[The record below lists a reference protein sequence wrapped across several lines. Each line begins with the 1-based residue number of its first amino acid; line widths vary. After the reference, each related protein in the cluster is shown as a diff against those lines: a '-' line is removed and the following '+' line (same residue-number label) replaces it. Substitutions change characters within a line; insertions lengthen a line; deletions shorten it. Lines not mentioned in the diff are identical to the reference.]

1 MACGWRRAVG
11 VAACAL
17 ASAAIGA
24 GPAQAAKHCAEPGA
38 TWERATPAEAGLDA
52 VKLQSA
58 VDYGTSQLSFAVRVY
73 RWGCLVAEDRLAD
86 ENRRAQFESWSM
98 AKSITSLV
106 FGRAMTLGLIS
117 PDDPVGALVPEADR
131 GHGAITMRDLLTQT
145 SGLHWN
151 GLRDY
156 DIAMPDRVRDALTVG
171 LDYAPGQYFEYSQSG
186 PALLAEAVQR
196 AVGED
201 VQAFAQRELF
211 GPVGIA
217 AGSWRW
223 VRDSKGHTQGFFGM
237 NMHPDDFGRLGELLR
252 RGGVWAGRRLLSRR
266 YVREALAPSPT
277 NGCYGWLI
285 WVNAAKP
292 CIGPRVS
299 DRPVAPRRDFPDLPA
314 DMYRFSGLFGQLVTV
329 FPAQGIEIVR
339 TGQDPALAFAG
350 GSGWEDQ
357 LYRKVLGAM
366 TDQTVDP
373 PGDAPSAGGVR
384 DMPNPDHGFQ
394 NALLDP
400 AQYTAPYADEP
411 LPPAGPERAR
421 ALRLR
426 LASPRMSRKGVVSL
440 RATCPASWP
449 DRPAE
454 RCSGSATLAGA
465 RKAVAYAIA
474 PGVTEVLRFM
484 LGAKAARLVRAA
496 ATTTLAATATNRDGA
511 GGTPARIDVI
521 VRR

>member
-1 MACGWRRAVG
+1 MTRGWTRAAVT
-11 VAACAL
+11 AACAL
-17 ASAAIGA
+17 ACAAIGA

-38 TWERATPAEAGLDA
+38 TWERATPAEAGMDA
-52 VKLQSA
+52 AKLHSA
-58 VDYGTSQLSFAVRVY
+58 LDYGTSQLSFAVRVY
-73 RWGCLVAEDRLAD
+73 RWGCLVGEDRLAD
-86 ENRRAQFESWSM
+86 ANRTAQYESWSM

-117 PDDPVGALVPEADR
+117 PDDPVGALLPEADR

-145 SGLHWN
+145 SGMHWN
-151 GLRDY
+151 GFRDY
-156 DIAMPDRVRDALTVG
+156 DIAMPDRLEDALTVG
-171 LDYAPGQYFEYSQSG
+171 LDHAPGESFEYSQSG

-211 GPVGIA
+211 GPLGIA

-223 VRDSKGHTQGFFGM
+223 TRDSRGHTQGFFGM
-237 NMHPDDFGRLGELLR
+237 SMHPDDSARLGELLR
-252 RGGVWAGRRLLSRR
+252 RGGVWEGRRLLSRR

-292 CIGPRVS
+292 CIGPRVTE
-299 DRPVAPRRDFPDLPA
+299 RPVSPGRDFPDLPA
-314 DMYRFSGLFGQLVTV
+314 DMYRFSGLFGQLVTI
-329 FPAQGIEIVR
+329 FPSQGIEIVR

-366 TDQTVDP
+366 TDQTVERP
-373 PGDAPSAGGVR
+373 ADAPSAGGVR
-384 DMPNPDHGFQ
+384 DMPNADEGFQ

-400 AQYTAPYADEP
+400 AQYLAPYADEP

-426 LASPRMSRKGVVSL
+426 LASPRASREGVVTL

-449 DRPAE
+449 GRPA
-454 RCSGSATLAGA
+454 RTCAGAATLTGA
-465 RKAVAYAIA
+465 RKAVAYAIP
-474 PGVTEVLRFM
+474 PGASTLLRFE
-484 LGAKAARLVRAA
+484 LGAKAARVVRRASA
-496 ATTTLAATATNRDGA
+496 TTLAATATNRDAA
-511 GGTPARIDVI
+511 GGTPARVEVT